1 MTPPA
6 AAAVP
11 AAAGAL
17 DIEVGREIGGHD
29 PETLAAR
36 AGTPFYAYDLDV
48 IARRLA
54 ELRAVLPAAFEVA
67 YATKAN
73 PSLAVVA
80 FLGSLGVG
88 GDIASGGELELVER
102 AGIAASRVV
111 FTGPG
116 KSEMEHR
123 AAISAGIRAITVESP
138 GELARLEALAASMGR
153 RVPILLRLAV
163 GERSRHETVRII
175 GDAGAGKF
183 GMGADDLR
191 ATAAR
196 ASASP
201 HLDLLGVH
209 AFGASNLRDA
219 DALVEHVA
227 ATVAF
232 AADVAA
238 EVGVTLRL
246 VDAGGGLGIPYE
258 DESTPLDLA
267 RLGDGLAVLA
277 AGWAGDSR
285 LANLRVLLEPG
296 RFLVGPAGV
305 YVTRVID
312 VKRLDGRTVAI
323 VDGGIH
329 HVLRPALVRQPHRLV
344 RVGVRGATD
353 ARPAAAT
360 AAGAA
365 ARGPGDGGTGVITAV
380 AAVAGPLCTGLDIL
394 SPAAPVGDV
403 QPGDLLAVLD
413 VGAYGFTESM
423 PLFLSRAT
431 PAELVLRGGRAAV
444 VRPPLE
450 PRHFLDQQVLPEWPV

>member
-1 MTPPA
+1 MTSPTVTPPVA
-6 AAAVP
+6 DTGSLSIV
-11 AAAGAL
+11 
-17 DIEVGREIGGHD
+17 VGREIAGRD
-29 PETLAAR
+29 PELLAGL

-48 IARRLA
+48 VERRLA
-54 ELRAVLPAAFEVA
+54 ALRAVLPPSFEVA

-102 AGIAASRVV
+102 AGISASRVV

-116 KSEMEHR
+116 KSDAEHR
-123 AAISAGIRAITVESP
+123 AAITAGIRAITVESP
-138 GELARLEALAASMGR
+138 GELARLEAVAESLGR
-153 RVPILLRLAV
+153 RVPILLRWAV
-163 GERSRHETVRII
+163 GERSRHESVRII

-191 ATAAR
+191 AAAVR
-196 ASASP
+196 AAGSP
-201 HLDLLGVH
+201 HVTLLGLH

-219 DALVEHVA
+219 DALVDHVQ

-238 EVGVTLRL
+238 DVGVTLWL
-246 VDAGGGLGIPYE
+246 VDAGGGLGIPY
-258 DESTPLDLA
+258 DDDSTPLDLE
-267 RLGDGLAVLA
+267 RLGAGLHLLA
-277 AGWAGDSR
+277 AGWADDPR

-296 RFLVGPAGV
+296 RFLVGPAGI

-344 RVGVRGATD
+344 RVG
-353 ARPAAAT
+353 ARSASDDRMLAAT
-360 AAGAA
+360 AGVGTAT
-365 ARGPGDGGTGVITAV
+365 GPVTAV

-394 SPAAPVGDV
+394 SPAAAVGDV
-403 QPGDLLAVLD
+403 HPGDLLAVLD

-431 PAELVLRGGRAAV
+431 PAELVLHDGRAAV
-444 VRPPLE
+444 VRPPLQ
-450 PRHFLDQQVLPEWPV
+450 PSHFLDQQVLPEWPA